1 MNSTA
6 LAALFALFIWWF
18 STGVV
23 LLLNG
28 MQRRAYR
35 WSLLASTLLGLAALF
50 ALAHTARQNDTASVY
65 CAFTSALLVWG
76 WHELSFLTGWITG
89 PRTTAI
95 PAALSGAPR
104 FVQAVRAILWHEL
117 GILAVGLFIVAITWG
132 APNLVGTWTFLVLWA
147 MRTSA
152 KLNLYFGVRNLSED
166 FLPSHLTY
174 LKSFFR
180 RRAMNGF
187 FPLSVGAA
195 AAVLALM
202 VKHALAPTT
211 PASEVLGLTLVGTM
225 LALALV
231 EHAMLVLPVSTT
243 ALWRWAMGS
252 RAVTPTPDHPD
263 GPDAGETFDA
273 QGAQG
278 VRGAHGAH
286 GAHGRPASQAQP
298 DRHEHKKN
306 ALRAEAAPHPLDKNE
321 QLLHAR

>member
-1 MNSTA
+1 V
-6 LAALFALFIWWF
+6 FIWWF
-18 STGVV
+18 STGIV

-35 WSLLASTLLGLAALF
+35 WSLMASSLLGLTALY
-50 ALAHTARQNDTASVY
+50 ALVHSARQTDAASVY

-95 PAALSGAPR
+95 APTLTGLPR

-117 GILAVGLFIVAITWG
+117 GILAVGLFIVAATWG
-132 APNLVGTWTFLVLWA
+132 APNQVGTWTFLVLWA

-152 KLNLYFGVRNLSED
+152 KLNLYFGVRNLSEE
-166 FLPSHLTY
+166 FLPPHLVY

-187 FPLSVGAA
+187 FPPSVGVAA
-195 AAVLALM
+195 LVLALM
-202 VKHALAPTT
+202 VNHALAPDT
-211 PASEVLGLTLVGTM
+211 PAEEVLGLTLVGTM
-225 LALALV
+225 LALAIV

-243 ALWRWAMGS
+243 ALWRWAMGKRAKEQVPEGPS
-252 RAVTPTPDHPD
+252 GPDGGGLSSAVTLARSD
-263 GPDAGETFDA
+263 
-273 QGAQG
+273 
-278 VRGAHGAH
+278 V
-286 GAHGRPASQAQP
+286 S
-298 DRHEHKKN
+298 EHKKN
-306 ALRAEAAPHPLDKNE
+306 ALCAEAAPLPTEKHE